1 MKSRSVM
8 TAICVLAAASI
19 AHAAPF
25 AYVANS
31 GTKNVSIIDTATD
44 TVTATVALPDTLP
57 TVHPYAFGVA
67 VGSSGQKV
75 YVGLQDTNEIAVI
88 DAATKA
94 VIKRIGLGT
103 DIPGGLAVNDA
114 ETRLYVTSN
123 MSNTLIVIDIS
134 GTGASEVGRV
144 AVDGSAISNPNGV
157 VINAAGTKAYVSSTT
172 TGNVAEISLDETN
185 NVYTRSSVISLGGT
199 QPMGLALSSDG
210 NTLYASSLS
219 GDVRAVKLAD
229 STVYNLKDGV
239 GDPAQIGTG
248 NLALVV
254 KADGSKVYAPS
265 NSVDKLNAIDSSA
278 APDIRVG
285 SNYAVAAGPYGISA
299 TPDGSKLYIT
309 MNTSTAGETVK
320 VFDTASNTVT
330 ATINLPAGAKP
341 TSFGSFVGPLLQYT
355 IDASATPACTIS
367 PSGIVPVNAKGRLFT
382 IANPTGA
389 CVVTVDGVSQG
400 VLSAYNFTGLT
411 AGHTI
416 SAAPDTT
423 CVSGI
428 YRILEVTW
436 TPNSSD
442 RWLQS
447 TPAGINLNSQSA
459 KYCDGTVV
467 TLNVNDVANFYA
479 SNWGGACAGVNVG
492 QGCTITMDA
501 NKSVSAVIN
510 QGTVPGGPIKNVT
523 KGTYY
528 LTLAEATTAAS
539 TGDELRVASSY
550 ILGGTT
556 SGAVAANVIL
566 SSGWN
571 DSHNVQTP
579 STMGPLTINPVG
591 VVIGQYPLV
600 I

>member
-44 TVTATVALPDTLP
+44 TVTASVPLPDTLP
-57 TVHPYAFGVA
+57 TVHPYAFGVT

-75 YVGLQDTNEIAVI
+75 YVGLQDTNEVAVI

-103 DIPGGLAVNDA
+103 DVPGGLAVNDA

-144 AVDGSAISNPNGV
+144 AVDDSSISNPNGV
-157 VINAAGTKAYVSSTT
+157 VINAAGNKAYVSSTS
-172 TGNVAEISLDETN
+172 TGNVAEVSLDEAG
-185 NVYTRSSVISLGGT
+185 NVYSRSAVISLGGT

-229 STVYNLKDGV
+229 SSVYSLKDGV

-330 ATINLPAGAKP
+330 ATISLPPGAKP
-341 TSFGSFVGPLLQYT
+341 TSFGSFVGPLLPYT
-355 IDASATPACTIS
+355 ITASATPACTIS
-367 PSGIVPVNAKGRLFT
+367 PSGSVPVNAKGRLFT

-389 CVVTVDGVSQG
+389 CDVTVDGAAAG
-400 VLSAYNFTGLT
+400 TLSSYNFTGLT
-411 AGHTI
+411 GNHTI
-416 SAAPDTT
+416 SAVPAAGGTYYTLTVDW
-423 CVSGI
+423 S
-428 YRILEVTW
+428 
-436 TPNSSD
+436 PNSSD
-442 RWLQS
+442 RWLYS
-447 TPAGINLNSQSA
+447 TPAGISLNVKSA
-459 KYCDGTVV
+459 KFLSGTSV
-467 TLNVNDVANFYA
+467 TLKANSGFSALNWSGACTGVAN
-479 SNWGGACAGVNVG
+479 G
-492 QGCTITMDA
+492 QDCTITIDGD
-501 NKSVSAVIN
+501 KSVGVGNPVVLSAGSV
-510 QGTVPGGPIKNVT
+510 GGPIKNVT
-523 KGTYY
+523 KSVYAAVITDIFS
-528 LTLAEATTAAS
+528 AAS
-539 TGDELRVASSY
+539 TGDEIRVSAKYTS
-550 ILGGTT
+550 GGTT
-556 SGAVAANVIL
+556 NGSAAYVIL
-566 SSGWN
+566 SSGWD
-571 DSHNVQTP
+571 DSYATQTP
-579 STMGPLTINPVG
+579 STMGPLTVGTTG
-591 VVIGQYPLV
+591 VVISTYPLV